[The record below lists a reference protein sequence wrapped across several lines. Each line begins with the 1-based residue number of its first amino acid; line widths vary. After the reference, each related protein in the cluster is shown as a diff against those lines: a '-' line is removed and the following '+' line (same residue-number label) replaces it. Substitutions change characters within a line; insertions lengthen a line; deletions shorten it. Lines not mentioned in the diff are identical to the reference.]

1 LASRGFSNWKQISE
15 RLKEHELSILH
26 NKAQE
31 KWILLRMGLDLHKT
45 VDNNAQDNNIEKER
59 WRSILKRIIA
69 CIEFLAE
76 HNDAF
81 RGTSSKLYTANNG
94 TFLGLIQ
101 MIAKFDI
108 IMADHLR
115 RVCND
120 EIHDHYLGTRIQ
132 NELISC

>member
-1 LASRGFSNWKQISE
+1 MR
-15 RLKEHELSILH
+15 
-26 NKAQE
+26 
-31 KWILLRMGLDLHKT
+31 LDLHKT
-45 VDNNAQDNNIEKER
+45 VDNNIQDNLNVEKER

-81 RGTSSKLYTANNG
+81 RGTSSKLFIANNG
-94 TFLGLIQ
+94 KFLGLIQ

-120 EIHDHYLGTRIQ
+120 EIYDHYLGPRIQ
-132 NELISC
+132 NELISIIATKIR

>member
-1 LASRGFSNWKQISE
+1 MNYLFHII
-15 RLKEHELSILH
+15 RLKK
-26 NKAQE
+26 NGYNYV
-31 KWILLRMGLDLHKT
+31 WDLIFIKLQII
-45 VDNNAQDNNIEKER
+45 NNNIQDNLNIEKER

-81 RGTSSKLYTANNG
+81 RGTSSKLYTPNNG
-94 TFLGLIQ
+94 KFLGLIQ
-101 MIAKFDI
+101 MITKFDI

-120 EIHDHYLGTRIQ
+120 ENYMIIIQDLGFKTNLLVLLPQ
-132 NELISC
+132 KYVMK